1 MRKITKEQKIAKNLA
16 TMANDLDLD
25 LERVGIE
32 IARLR
37 PMVTY
42 NRLMIIAEAA
52 AYEQEAIIA
61 RESNTPLF

>member
-1 MRKITKEQKIAKNLA
+1 MKKITKEQKVAKHLA

-42 NRLMIIAEAA
+42 NRLMVIAEAA
-52 AYEQEAIIA
+52 AFEQENIIG